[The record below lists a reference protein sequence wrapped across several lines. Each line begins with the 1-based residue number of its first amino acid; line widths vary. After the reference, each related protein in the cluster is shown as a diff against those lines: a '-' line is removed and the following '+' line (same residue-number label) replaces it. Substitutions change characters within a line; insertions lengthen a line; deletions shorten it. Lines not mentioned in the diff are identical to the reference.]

1 MAVSITEVAAGGIL
15 VANSAAALST
25 NLNHLSFYEKMRETS
40 STGKENSKTS
50 LDYKDKI
57 TERNGKYY
65 TDKETLDEIGRIES
79 EGVDF
84 SKLNKQL
91 QSSRPSS
98 EGGVGT
104 SNVYKYSDSE
114 GTRFII
120 HEVTDSSGNIIHR
133 DFDAVRIPSGQ
144 LILKE

>member
-1 MAVSITEVAAGGIL
+1 MGTGNNSGGDKK
-15 VANSAAALST
+15 VNS
-25 NLNHLSFYEKMRETS
+25 ETA
-40 STGKENSKTS
+40 

-57 TERNGKYY
+57 TEKNGKYF
-65 TDKETLDEIGRIES
+65 TDKSTLDEIGKIES

-84 SKLNKQL
+84 SKLDRVL

-98 EGGVGT
+98 EGGSGT
-104 SNVYKYSDSE
+104 FNVYKYSDSE

-120 HEVTDSSGNIIHR
+120 HEVTDADGDIIHR

-144 LILKE
+144 IILKE

>member
-1 MAVSITEVAAGGIL
+1 M

>member
-1 MAVSITEVAAGGIL
+1 MR
-15 VANSAAALST
+15 NPRRDWT
-25 NLNHLSFYEKMRETS
+25 N
-40 STGKENSKTS
+40 
-50 LDYKDKI
+50 
-57 TERNGKYY
+57 
-65 TDKETLDEIGRIES
+65 ES

-84 SKLNKQL
+84 SELNKQL

-104 SNVYKYSDSE
+104 SNVYKYSDSK